1 MKHFIAISFVIFT
14 LIVSC
19 KSYQSKE
26 NRVTTDFHSVLEI
39 PDSLLT
45 VEQDSLKRALVDVMI
60 NHLEYK
66 DDKVVFLMTKEEFV
80 KKGFAPEYYDIIV
93 NDIKIDNKI
102 RKTSDSIDW
111 EKLINEKIQ
120 EYKNKS
126 AEKK

>member
-1 MKHFIAISFVIFT
+1 MKYFIAISFVIFT

-93 NDIKIDNKI
+93 NDIKIDNEI

-120 EYKNKS
+120 EHKYKS
-126 AEKK
+126 TEKK